1 MSKGDKGFAWLSW
14 RRFLNKIAHR
24 LEEFAS
30 EVTLFPDHDPYD
42 LWKPIADKYGYDI
55 SRDCEKWYEQGEI
68 EKGEDIRDYYH
79 KLAKQVEPFDA
90 EFEKID
96 HEWNDWLDE
105 NPELIEKMN
114 LKYNSY
120 K

>member
-1 MSKGDKGFAWLSW
+1 
-14 RRFLNKIAHR
+14 
-24 LEEFAS
+24 
-30 EVTLFPDHDPYD
+30 
-42 LWKPIADKYGYDI
+42 
-55 SRDCEKWYEQGEI
+55 
-68 EKGEDIRDYYH
+68 
-79 KLAKQVEPFDA
+79 FDA